1 MKKSGGSSNKRSL
14 DDNAKSRNDIDD
26 NDNNNEDL
34 VFEDP
39 FGDEFE
45 EEEIYDEGDDDDDDD
60 DDDIDN
66 ENDVGIDNEE
76 MMRIQ
81 NQDEEVAVAPKEV
94 WRPGIDQLNEG
105 EELDFDP
112 SAYIMYHSFRTEW
125 PCLSFDILKD
135 NLGDNRQ
142 RFPMSMYIVTG
153 SQADKGDKNKI
164 TLLKLSDLR
173 KTQVK
178 DEDDEDDEDEDDDDD
193 DDDDEDPTL
202 EHVNVAHP
210 GGVNRIRGMQQSPG
224 IVASMAETGQVHIF
238 DLQASLKSMM
248 AAGPRASAPTKPVF
262 TFRGHR
268 SEGFAIDWSLKAA
281 GKLATGDCMG
291 NIHVWNCEVS
301 SQMNANQWQVDPKPF
316 TGHQGSIEDIQ
327 WSPSEATVFSSAS
340 TDKTIKIW
348 DTRGKNPQISIDA
361 HNEDVNVISWNRSV
375 SYLLASGC
383 DDGSFKVWDLRTLR
397 SNSSPI
403 ANFQYH
409 KGSITSIEWAPHD
422 ESVISVSGSDNQ
434 LTVWDLSVE
443 ADTNNSTDP
452 VITDFPP
459 QLLFIHQGQYN
470 IKELHHHPQINGVV
484 VSTAEDGFNIFKP
497 AISVK

>member
-1 MKKSGGSSNKRSL
+1 MKKSSSNKRVL
-14 DDNAKSRNDIDD
+14 EDNNNNRSRKDGNNIDD
-26 NDNNNEDL
+26 NDGGDNEEL
-34 VFEDP
+34 IFEDP

-45 EEEIYDEGDDDDDDD
+45 EEEIYDDN
-60 DDDIDN
+60 DN
-66 ENDVGIDNEE
+66 EEDEDEDEVGIDSED

-81 NQDEEVAVAPKEV
+81 NQDEEVAVTPKEV
-94 WRPGIDQLNEG
+94 WRPGIDKINEG

-153 SQADKGDKNKI
+153 SQADKGDKNKL

-178 DEDDEDDEDEDDDDD
+178 DEDDDDEDDDDDNDDD

-210 GGVNRIRGMQQSPG
+210 GGVNRIRSMQQAPG
-224 IVASMAETGQVHIF
+224 IVASMAETGQVHIY
-238 DLQASLKSMM
+238 DLQSTLKSMM
-248 AAGPRASAPTKPVF
+248 ATGPRAAAPTKPAF

-268 SEGFAIDWSLKAA
+268 SEGFAIDWSPKAP

-301 SQMNANQWQVDPKPF
+301 AQINTNQWQVDPKPYI
-316 TGHQGSIEDIQ
+316 GHKGSVEDIQ

-340 TDKTIKIW
+340 TDKTVKIW
-348 DTRGKNPQISIDA
+348 DTRGKNPQLSIDA

-375 SYLLASGC
+375 GYLLASGC

-409 KGSITSIEWAPHD
+409 KGAITSIEWAPHD

-452 VITDFPP
+452 VIDDFPP